1 MRKIIAVVCLFL
13 LANFSNAQ
21 TSDANSADALLKEQ
35 IYNANKKI
43 VINYS
48 MKDFDTLFFEFSD
61 KKSDPNILLTK
72 EEFYN
77 YTIKIAA
84 FSDRLAKLYP
94 KEKEVA
100 EASKKKWFAEK
111 YEDYLLSKA
120 SQKK

>member
-1 MRKIIAVVCLFL
+1 MQKIVSL
-13 LANFSNAQ
+13 LVLLLLVNFSYAQNPNAK
-21 TSDANSADALLKEQ
+21 SEDDVLKDQ
-35 IYNANKKI
+35 IYNANKKS
-43 VINYS
+43 VLNYS
-48 MKDFDTLFFEFSD
+48 MKDFDALFFEFSD
-61 KKSDPNILLTK
+61 KKSDPNVFLSK

-100 EASKKKWFAEK
+100 EASKKKWFAES